1 MSGIFTPINQVK
13 LTNVSIV
20 KLKKAGKRFEL
31 ACYKNKLFDY
41 RSGSTTN
48 LDEILQSLHVFSN
61 VGKGL
66 LASSAD
72 LKAAFGPEASK
83 DAIIKEILE
92 KGEVQVGEREREH
105 QLGTMFREIASMVS
119 ERCLNPTTKL
129 PYPVSVIERAMT
141 EELHY
146 SVKFD
151 KSAKQQALEVIK
163 LLQTISSLQIVRA
176 KMRLLLSPVGQ
187 DNVEEIKSRL
197 VEMGA
202 SIEAHNVD
210 DSKLTILIEPGAF
223 RPISELVQS
232 LNSLLTDKEERI
244 QLDTLSLSEC

>member
-20 KLKKAGKRFEL
+20 RLKKAGKRFEL

-48 LDEILQSLHVFSN
+48 LDEILQSLHIFSN

-72 LKAAFGPEASK
+72 IKTAFGAEMNK
-83 DAIIKEILE
+83 DAIIQEILE

-105 QLGTMFREIASMVS
+105 QLGSLLREIAGLVS

-146 SVKFD
+146 SIKSD

-163 LLQTISSLQIVRA
+163 SLQTTSSLQIVRA
-176 KMRLLLSPVGQ
+176 KLRLLLCPVRA
-187 DNVEEIKSRL
+187 DVAEELKSKL
-197 VEMGA
+197 AEMGA
-202 SIEAHNVD
+202 LVESQSVD
-210 DSKLTILIEPGAF
+210 DAKLTILIEPGIF
-223 RPISELVQS
+223 RPITELVQS
-232 LNSLLTDKEERI
+232 LNILQSDKRDRI
-244 QLDTLSLSEC
+244 QIVTLSLSES